1 MVLVFA
7 LQIDNACEDDVIIV
21 YCSEIPSNRLV
32 GIFYGLLR
40 FYYGLRSTFWQSF
53 TLIIVTW

>member
-21 YCSEIPSNRLV
+21 YCSEIPSHRLV
-32 GIFYGLLR
+32 GIYISLFNSFITVSGLPFGSLP
-40 FYYGLRSTFWQSF
+40 L
-53 TLIIVTW
+53 